1 MIHLVEEPQITSA
14 YYRQSQSTQHE
25 RADLL
30 VRLKQEKF
38 NIAPQGSSL
47 SGRLS
52 LQHQDQAPRGQMVIV
67 LINIGSALC

>member
-1 MIHLVEEPQITSA
+1 MTHLVEGPQITSA
-14 YYRQSQSTQHE
+14 YYRHSQSTHHG
-25 RADLL
+25 RADLS

-47 SGRLS
+47 SGRLW